1 MGTVLLP
8 VLVALVAGLAAGAL
22 SGASVT
28 LPAWLLLIAA
38 WAAAAG
44 AFHLRYSRTTV
55 AAVVA
60 GALAAGWLLGAD
72 QAQRALHPP
81 IRALLEAR
89 VGGFAIG
96 TPPRRVAEPMLLEGR
111 LVFDASPGASGV
123 QLRLEALRLW
133 PGTCPE
139 PVAGGVALTV
149 AGTEA
154 PALMHAW
161 TAGRIVRVPAL
172 LRRPTTYRNDGVPDQ
187 ERQLA
192 RRGITLVGS
201 VKSGHLVTVHARGH
215 WLDEAAALVRA
226 RSRRALMRIGQGSDP
241 PLTRAVAAAIL
252 IGDRAGLDVETS
264 RRLQEAGTYHVIA
277 ISGGNIAILA
287 ALAFGVLGLAG
298 LRGRVA
304 TVVTI
309 AGLVGYAFLTGGG
322 PSVTRATVMAV
333 IYLAVR
339 LIDQRTAAV
348 NAIVLTAILLLLAA
362 PLTVFD
368 VGFWLTFG
376 ATTAIVLGAA
386 WVRWPA
392 RWWLA
397 APAGLWL
404 ASVCSEVAL
413 TPIGAAVFERVTVAG
428 LALNFIAIPCMTAVQ
443 LGAMAVV
450 VLDLVWGGAADVAA
464 LATDWAARGL
474 LDSARLVDA
483 WPWLSWRV
491 AAPAAWTIA
500 AYYVALAVSVWSWR
514 PGLARRRPWPA
525 RRLAPPALLLLGV
538 VIVLPPG
545 LWRVTGDGRLH
556 VTMIDVGQGDAML
569 VTFPR
574 GTRLLL
580 DAGGLASGDAFDI
593 GDRIVGPA
601 LRARGVGRLDYLAI
615 SHGHPDHAGGLAR
628 ILRDFGAREVWE
640 GVPVPRDTLAMA
652 LGAEAVRAGAPWRQV
667 QRGDVIAIDGVAVRV
682 LHPPLPDWER
692 QQVRNDDS
700 MVLEIRH
707 GDVAFVL
714 TGDIGREVERDLL
727 PWIDPAPLVVLKVPH
742 HGSNTSSSD
751 ALLDHLRPAAAFIG
765 VGRTNHYGHPAP
777 AVLSRYRDRRI
788 PVYRTD
794 LHGQIDITTDGQTVE
809 VSTFA
814 QRARS
819 RTNTKIT
826 SASAAGG
833 RYGGTSPKLAWY

>member
-1 MGTVLLP
+1 MGTLLLP
-8 VLVALVAGLAAGAL
+8 LLVALVAGLAAGAL
-22 SGASVT
+22 LGPSE
-28 LPAWLLLIAA
+28 LWPAWVVLAGS
-38 WAAAAG
+38 WAAAMAAFRIGAARATLAG
-44 AFHLRYSRTTV
+44 AGV
-55 AAVVA
+55 A
-60 GALAAGWLLGAD
+60 ALAAGWLLGAD
-72 QAQRALHPP
+72 QSQRALHPP
-81 IRALLEAR
+81 IRVLLDER
-89 VGGFAIG
+89 VGGFALG
-96 TPPRRVAEPMLLEGR
+96 TPPRRLAEPMLLEGR

-139 PVAGGVALTV
+139 PVEGGVALTV
-149 AGTEA
+149 TGTEA
-154 PALMHAW
+154 PALMHEW

-172 LRRPTTYRNDGVPDQ
+172 LRRPSIYLNEGVPDQ

-201 VKSGHLVTVHARGH
+201 VKSGHLVTVQARGH
-215 WLDEAAALVRA
+215 WLDEAAARVRA
-226 RSRRALMRIGQGSDP
+226 RSRRALMRVGPGSDP

-287 ALAFGVLGLAG
+287 ALAFGILGLAG

-304 TVVTI
+304 TTVTI
-309 AGLVGYAFLTGGG
+309 VGLTGYAFLTGGG

-348 NAIVLTAILLLLAA
+348 NAIVLTAMLLLLAA

-386 WVRWPA
+386 WVRWPE

-397 APAGLWL
+397 APAGLLL
-404 ASVCSEVAL
+404 ASVCSELAL

-450 VLDLVWGGAADVAA
+450 VLDLVWGGAADAA
-464 LATDWAARGL
+464 AWVTYWAARGL
-474 LDSARLVDA
+474 LDSALLVEW

-491 AAPAAWTIA
+491 AAPAAWTMA
-500 AYYVALAVSVWSWR
+500 AYYAALGASVWSWR
-514 PGLARRRPWPA
+514 PGASGPRPAHARG
-525 RRLAPPALLLLGV
+525 LAPAALLLLGG

-545 LWRVTGDGRLH
+545 LWRSGGDGRLH
-556 VTMIDVGQGDAML
+556 VSMIDVGQGDAML

-574 GTRLLL
+574 GTRLLV
-580 DAGGLASGDAFDI
+580 DAGGLATGDAFDI
-593 GDRIVGPA
+593 GDRIVGRA

-615 SHGHPDHAGGLAR
+615 SHGHPDHAGGFAR
-628 ILRDFGAREVWE
+628 MLRDFGARELWV
-640 GVPVPRDTLAMA
+640 GVPVPRDTLTSGLA
-652 LGAEAVRAGAPWRQV
+652 AEAARLGVPWRQV
-667 QRGDVIAIDGVAVRV
+667 QRGDAIAIDGVRVRV

-714 TGDIGREVERDLL
+714 TGDIGREVEGELL
-727 PWIDPAPLVVLKVPH
+727 SFVDVAPLVVLKVAH
-742 HGSNTSSSD
+742 HGSNTSSSE
-751 ALLDHLRPAAAFIG
+751 ALLDHLRPAAAIIG

-777 AVLSRYRDRRI
+777 AVLSRYRARDI
-788 PVYRTD
+788 SVYRTD
-794 LHGQIDITTDGQTVE
+794 VHGQIDISTDGRTVE
-809 VSTFA
+809 VATFV
-814 QRARS
+814 QRLQS
-819 RTNTKIT
+819 RTNTKDT
-826 SASAAGG
+826 KV
-833 RYGGTSPKLAWY
+833 TKTQ